1 MDLAL
6 RSLQAVSSDI
16 VHLLGRQLERCGP
29 EQLNCP
35 ACPSCPLLQC
45 PEPSLSLGTFI
56 VGLLVGV
63 LSAATAGFLWKRV
76 GSRALAY
83 YDPRDDYWHE
93 RIMLAHIQDFR
104 FVVLTADWD
113 IYDEDMSQALRLL
126 PLGPRGGL
134 PVPRP
139 QGHILRV
146 DNARLSVEL
155 QQLCD
160 EAAQLALD
168 IREEEGLPAPA
179 APHGVLADGE
189 AGALAEAPAPAAL
202 AAAARPAGPAVG
214 GAAAAGAL
222 AAAPAAPHR
231 APAAGA
237 LLAPAPPRP
246 AAPPADAVWL
256 AAETR
261 GGFTAGAPIPPE
273 LLGADGQPQVVLG
286 DRGVVALASGV
297 SLAVAVADTL
307 EAGAAA
313 VSSSGG
319 DLRTLPV
326 LYSPAGGRSR
336 SFHDAV
342 AKMSTTPFPDWR
354 IKGPRTAAWLLEKI
368 SEAGYTP
375 LQRLQELTTYD
386 QLNAGELVVVEILC
400 RRYQLWEELY
410 ASSLREAE
418 AGQDAAPWLDE
429 RSIFLGQDRSRGSAL
444 VCPALESWVAEKLR
458 EESAILKERRL
469 RHAAAGAA
477 VAPEAPPRA
486 GDAPGL
492 GASLQGRRGVLNDA
506 TSLGFGDDSLTQR
519 DALPI
524 PLSFEALQCLKGFSA
539 LDGELSLGQRR
550 KAARCRRQER
560 WMLEGVSALNEL
572 GGGGRLA
579 DSGGRLS
586 LAQRSALQHLGEVY
600 AAVPPKTEDCTNQE
614 AFQALLGLRPGYAD
628 EPAIG
633 ARAGYQRGRVS
644 LPSGGAGRVDLVR
657 LLPPHLQ
664 SALESGHGLLRSEQE
679 ASAALE
685 EADVTCYVD
694 GKLAQRGF
702 DYGRFLLELYDAGIV
717 EVLDYELD
725 RKALGPELAARPK
738 IAFRVRVV
746 PMGWNWAVH
755 FVQSAHLN
763 VLASISPNNQWL
775 VDKQPGTCL
784 SDSSAAAKVLYIDN
798 FAAISTSRETAL
810 QVVNDMLG
818 SFTSEGVR
826 ASLDLDVVLLGFT
839 LDSKAARWRP
849 APKKF
854 WRVHG
859 CISHLLEPGRRITG
873 RQLERLVGHVVAL
886 LLLRRE
892 ALSLL
897 SAVYVFIRSTYDRAQ
912 PLWPSCRRELRWVL
926 ALLPTVFADMERPWH
941 AEVGAF
947 DASPWGAGVC
957 TARWPLSAVQAAGR
971 QPERLRFRGP
981 LASLVAP
988 RDAALAADSIEL
1000 SDPAALLLGRAAG
1013 FAEVSAELL
1022 REATWI
1028 TAVACRWRRQSTIHR
1043 LESSAGLL
1051 WLRRASRN
1059 SRCHGHRLLGLG
1071 DNMSMICAHEKGR
1084 ASDFGLLSGCRCSYA
1099 ISVACNLKEVRT
1111 PQAAPPF
1118 GQPSL
1123 PEVGGASPTRKR
1135 AVGGGES
1142 ARIRAQLP
1150 PPSAQER
1157 ARLLP
1162 RQGFLAA
1169 NKVRPSTQVLYLK
1182 VLRLL
1187 TGWLMVDALPD
1198 WPVAAW
1204 DAALADFLLWAFD
1217 QGVARATAAR
1227 LGAAVL
1233 WGHSLAGWKSLHPP
1247 GSRPPLPELVVRA
1260 AAAWL
1265 GHQGEFATALCVML
1279 MFEGY
1284 LRPSEALALR
1294 AAQLTGPFGSATSA
1308 GSHMSVVVHAA
1319 ELQQPGKTG
1328 EMDHTVV
1335 LDLPRQQ
1342 ALAWALA
1349 RLRDSRLGSW
1359 HPLWD
1364 FDYNLLQRRFGQALA
1379 AVGASCLA
1387 GTLYSLRHGGAS
1399 HDRLTA
1405 SRTLMEVQQRG
1416 NWRAFNS
1423 VRRYDKHGRVAI
1435 EWMKI
1440 PAPQRQE
1447 IERLAAGL
1455 DAACKLY
1462 SLQR

>member
-1 MDLAL
+1 
-6 RSLQAVSSDI
+6 
-16 VHLLGRQLERCGP
+16 
-29 EQLNCP
+29 
-35 ACPSCPLLQC
+35 
-45 PEPSLSLGTFI
+45 
-56 VGLLVGV
+56 
-63 LSAATAGFLWKRV
+63 V

-146 DNARLSVEL
+146 DNARLSIEL

-286 DRGVVALASGV
+286 DRGVVVLASGV

-307 EAGAAA
+307 EAGTAAL
-313 VSSSGG
+313 SSSGG

-354 IKGPRTAAWLLEKI
+354 IRGPRTAAWLLEKI

-375 LQRLQELTTYD
+375 LQRHVWWRSIQGLTASDSGVDDHHFISEVLQELTTYD

-506 TSLGFGDDSLTQR
+506 TSLGFGDDSLAQR
-519 DALPI
+519 GVLPI

-560 WMLEGVSALNEL
+560 WVLEGVSALNEL
-572 GGGGRLA
+572 GGGGRLRIA
-579 DSGGRLS
+579 PARRRFRRFWGFD
-586 LAQRSALQHLGEVY
+586 LAMLMSQ
-600 AAVPPKTEDCTNQE
+600 
-614 AFQALLGLRPGYAD
+614 
-628 EPAIG
+628 
-633 ARAGYQRGRVS
+633 
-644 LPSGGAGRVDLVR
+644 PSGRE
-657 LLPPHLQ
+657 P

-725 RKALGPELAARPK
+725 RKEETGVFFVPRNDDKLRLIFDTRRANCHFRTPDYTHLASGDALSSLECTPGEEVHLAAGDVEVCFYQYVLPTWARNYFCLPSLATRMLPARLREALGPELAARPK

-926 ALLPTVFADMERPWH
+926 ALLPTVFADMKRPWH

-957 TARWPLSAVQAAGR
+957 AARWPLSAVQAAGR

-988 RDAALAADSIEL
+988 RGAALAADSIEL

-1028 TAVACRWRRQSTIHR
+1028 TAVACRWRRRSTIHR

-1084 ASDFGLLSGCRCSYA
+1084 ASDFGLLSGCRCSCA
-1099 ISVACNLKEVRT
+1099 ISVACNLKER
-1111 PQAAPPF
+1111 
-1118 GQPSL
+1118 
-1123 PEVGGASPTRKR
+1123 
-1135 AVGGGES
+1135 
-1142 ARIRAQLP
+1142 
-1150 PPSAQER
+1150 
-1157 ARLLP
+1157 
-1162 RQGFLAA
+1162 GFLAA
-1169 NKVRPSTQVLYLK
+1169 NQVRPSTQVLYLK

-1187 TGWLMVDALPD
+1187 AGWLMVDALPD

-1233 WGHSLAGWKSLHPP
+1233 WGLPQLHVAPLQRCFPQLAHSLAGWKRLHPP

-1447 IERLAAGL
+1447 IEQLAAGL

>member
-16 VHLLGRQLERCGP
+16 VNLLGRQLERCGP

-45 PEPSLSLGTFI
+45 PEPSSALGTFI
-56 VGLLVGV
+56 VGLLAGV

-146 DNARLSVEL
+146 DNARLSAEL

-160 EAAQLALD
+160 EAAQMALD
-168 IREEEGLPAPA
+168 IREDEGLPAPA

-256 AAETR
+256 SAETR

-273 LLGADGQPQVVLG
+273 LLGADGQPQAVLG
-286 DRGVVALASGV
+286 DRGVVVLASGV
-297 SLAVAVADTL
+297 ALAVAVADTL
-307 EAGAAA
+307 EAGTAAL
-313 VSSSGG
+313 SSSGG

-375 LQRLQELTTYD
+375 LQRHFWWRSIQGLTASDSGVDDHHFISEVLQELTTYD

-429 RSIFLGQDRSRGSAL
+429 RSSFLGQDRSRGSAL

-458 EESAILKERRL
+458 EESAILKER
-469 RHAAAGAA
+469 
-477 VAPEAPPRA
+477 
-486 GDAPGL
+486 
-492 GASLQGRRGVLNDA
+492 SLQGRRGVLNDA

-560 WMLEGVSALNEL
+560 WMLEGVAALNEL
-572 GGGGRLA
+572 GGWVVGWLTAAGGLAWRSAPRCSIWVRSTPRSRRRLRIA
-579 DSGGRLS
+579 PTRRRFRRFWGFDLAMLMSQPSGREPATSAGGYPFLLAVLGVSILFDYFLRTCSQRWSPGTGYCARSRNYFCLPS
-586 LAQRSALQHLGEVY
+586 LATRMLPAR
-600 AAVPPKTEDCTNQE
+600 
-614 AFQALLGLRPGYAD
+614 LR
-628 EPAIG
+628 E
-633 ARAGYQRGRVS
+633 
-644 LPSGGAGRVDLVR
+644 
-657 LLPPHLQ
+657 
-664 SALESGHGLLRSEQE
+664 
-679 ASAALE
+679 
-685 EADVTCYVD
+685 
-694 GKLAQRGF
+694 
-702 DYGRFLLELYDAGIV
+702 
-717 EVLDYELD
+717 
-725 RKALGPELAARPK
+725 ALGPELAARPR

-926 ALLPTVFADMERPWH
+926 ALLPTVFADMKRPWH

-957 TARWPLSAVQAAGR
+957 TARWPLSEVQAAGR

-1022 REATWI
+1022 RE
-1028 TAVACRWRRQSTIHR
+1028 
-1043 LESSAGLL
+1043 
-1051 WLRRASRN
+1051 
-1059 SRCHGHRLLGLG
+1059 
-1071 DNMSMICAHEKGR
+1071 
-1084 ASDFGLLSGCRCSYA
+1084 
-1099 ISVACNLKEVRT
+1099 
-1111 PQAAPPF
+1111 
-1118 GQPSL
+1118 
-1123 PEVGGASPTRKR
+1123 
-1135 AVGGGES
+1135 
-1142 ARIRAQLP
+1142 
-1150 PPSAQER
+1150 ER

-1187 TGWLMVDALPD
+1187 AGWLMVDALPD
-1198 WPVAAW
+1198 WP
-1204 DAALADFLLWAFD
+1204 
-1217 QGVARATAAR
+1217 GVARATAAR

-1233 WGHSLAGWKSLHPP
+1233 WGLPQLHVAPLQRCFPQLAHSLAGWKRLHPP

-1342 ALAWALA
+1342 VLAWALA

-1405 SRTLMEVQQRG
+1405 SRALMEVQQRG

-1447 IERLAAGL
+1447 IERLASGL